1 MNQPDACSIANLK
14 TRQKKASVVAASISI
29 LAFVT
34 LTVAQTPSDATESSE
49 VAAIDAYCKELD
61 DFKNSER
68 NRARILGAE
77 VDQTDV
83 PKWKEFKSR
92 RARGKAFFEDVA
104 DVWMKNEKLV
114 VAELNS
120 ETNSGDWSKFVQYYF
135 RDDGTLAKMRT
146 TFAGFMVF
154 SEHGGGRIV
163 QERIY
168 SSSGKLLQKRLRC
181 FELEKTHRR
190 IKCSGDYSN
199 YDGTYYRR
207 AQNLVFYGLL
217 KSRPSRKMSQRAATG
232 RP

>member
-1 MNQPDACSIANLK
+1 MNQPELCSIASLK
-14 TRQKKASVVAASISI
+14 SRQKKVSVVAAVISV

-34 LTVAQTPSDATESSE
+34 LIVAQTPSAAKPTNEPSE
-49 VAAIDAYCKELD
+49 VTAIDAYCKELD
-61 DFKNSER
+61 AFKNSKR

-77 VDQTDV
+77 VDQTEI

-104 DVWMKNEKLV
+104 DVWMKNGKLV

-168 SSSGKLLQKRLRC
+168 SSNGKLLQKRLHC
-181 FELEKTHRR
+181 YELEKKHRR

-217 KSRPSRKMSQRAATG
+217 KSGPSRK
-232 RP
+232 

>member
-1 MNQPDACSIANLK
+1 MNQPELCSIASLK
-14 TRQKKASVVAASISI
+14 SRQKKVSVVAAVISI

-34 LTVAQTPSDATESSE
+34 LMVAQTPSAAKSTIEPSE
-49 VAAIDAYCKELD
+49 VAAIDAYSKELD
-61 DFKNSER
+61 AFKNSKG

-77 VDQTDV
+77 VDQTEV
-83 PKWKEFKSR
+83 SKWKEFESR
-92 RARGKAFFEDVA
+92 HARGKAFFEDVA
-104 DVWMKNEKLV
+104 DVWMKNGKLV

-168 SSSGKLLQKRLRC
+168 SSNGKLLQKRLHC
-181 FELEKTHRR
+181 YELEKKHRR

-207 AQNLVFYGLL
+207 AQDLAFYGLL
-217 KSRPSRKMSQRAATG
+217 KSGPSTK
-232 RP
+232 

>member
-1 MNQPDACSIANLK
+1 MNQPGPCSIANLK
-14 TRQKKASVVAASISI
+14 TWQKKASVVAAVVSI

-34 LTVAQTPSDATESSE
+34 LIAAQTPSTAKPTTKSSE
-49 VAAIDAYCKELD
+49 VAAIDAYCQELD
-61 DFKNSER
+61 DFKKSQR

-77 VDQTDV
+77 VDQTDI

-92 RARGKAFFEDVA
+92 RAREKEFFEDVA
-104 DVWMKNEKLV
+104 DVWMKNGKPL

-168 SSSGKLLQKRLRC
+168 SSKGKLLQKRLHC
-181 FELEKTHRR
+181 FELEKKHRP

-207 AQNLVFYGLL
+207 AQNLEFYGLL
-217 KSRPSRKMSQRAATG
+217 KSGPSRK
-232 RP
+232 

>member
-1 MNQPDACSIANLK
+1 MNQPDRCSIANLK
-14 TRQKKASVVAASISI
+14 TRKKKASVVAAVISI
-29 LAFVT
+29 LALVT
-34 LTVAQTPSDATESSE
+34 LIVAQRPGAAKPRTESSE
-49 VAAIDAYCKELD
+49 VVAIDVYCKELD
-61 DFKNSER
+61 DFKNSGR
-68 NRARILGAE
+68 NRAHILGAE
-77 VDQTDV
+77 LNQTEV

-92 RARGKAFFEDVA
+92 RARGKTFFEDVA
-104 DVWMKNEKLV
+104 DVWMKNGKLV

-168 SSSGKLLQKRLRC
+168 NSNGKLLQKRLHC
-181 FELEKTHRR
+181 FELEKKHRR
-190 IKCSGDYSN
+190 IKCWGDYSN

-217 KSRPSRKMSQRAATG
+217 KSGPSRK
-232 RP
+232 

>member
-1 MNQPDACSIANLK
+1 MNQPDPCSIVNLE
-14 TRQKKASVVAASISI
+14 TRQKKESVVPAIVSI
-29 LAFVT
+29 LAFST
-34 LTVAQTPSDATESSE
+34 LIVAQTPSAAKPPTKPSE

-61 DFKNSER
+61 AFKNSKH

-77 VDQTDV
+77 VDQTDI

-92 RARGKAFFEDVA
+92 RARGEAFNYILDNVA
-104 DVWMKNEKLV
+104 DAWMKNGKLV
-114 VAELNS
+114 IAEFNF

-135 RDDGTLAKMRT
+135 RDDGSLAKMRT

-168 SSSGKLLQKRLRC
+168 NSNGKLLQKRLHC
-181 FELEKTHRR
+181 FELEKKHRR

-199 YDGTYYRR
+199 YDGKYYRR
-207 AQNLVFYGLL
+207 GQDLAFYGLL
-217 KSRPSRKMSQRAATG
+217 KSGPSRK
-232 RP
+232 

>member
-1 MNQPDACSIANLK
+1 MNQPDPCSIVNLK
-14 TRQKKASVVAASISI
+14 TRQKKALVVAAVVSV
-29 LAFVT
+29 LAFAT
-34 LTVAQTPSDATESSE
+34 LIVAQTPSAAKPTTEPSE

-61 DFKNSER
+61 TFKNSKR

-77 VDQTDV
+77 GDETEV

-92 RARGKAFFEDVA
+92 GARGEAFNYILADVA
-104 DVWMKNEKLV
+104 DAWMKNGKLV
-114 VAELNS
+114 IAELNF
-120 ETNSGDWSKFVQYYF
+120 ETNSGDWSKFAQYYF

-168 SSSGKLLQKRLRC
+168 SSNGKLLQKRLHC
-181 FELEKTHRR
+181 FELEKNQRR
-190 IKCSGDYSN
+190 IKCSGDYSD

-207 AQNLVFYGLL
+207 AQNLAFYGLL
-217 KSRPSRKMSQRAATG
+217 KFG
-232 RP
+232 RSSK

>member
-1 MNQPDACSIANLK
+1 MKRALTTALL
-14 TRQKKASVVAASISI
+14 I
-29 LAFVT
+29 LFAFSSYGD
-34 LTVAQTPSDATESSE
+34 AQTPSDPKPTTKSSE

-61 DFKNSER
+61 AFKNSKR
-68 NRARILGAE
+68 NLPRILGAE

-92 RARGKAFFEDVA
+92 RARGEAFNYILDNVA
-104 DVWMKNEKLV
+104 NAWMKNGKLV
-114 VAELNS
+114 IAEFNF

-146 TFAGFMVF
+146 TFGGFMVF

-168 SSSGKLLQKRLRC
+168 NSNGKLLQKRLHC
-181 FELEKTHRR
+181 FELEKKHRR

-199 YDGTYYRR
+199 YDGKYYRR
-207 AQNLVFYGLL
+207 AQNLAFYGLL
-217 KSRPSRKMSQRAATG
+217 KSGSSRK
-232 RP
+232 